1 MNLCTSLTSETAG
14 RAHPLPIKA
23 IVHVL
28 IRTEL
33 YINIGLKSSIT
44 Y

>member
-1 MNLCTSLTSETAG
+1 MNLCTSLTSETDG
-14 RAHPLPIKA
+14 STHPLPIKA
-23 IVHVL
+23 IVHGL
-28 IRTEL
+28 LRTEL